1 MRFPILSG
9 ILVCIARNMVI
20 KYQGVCCDS
29 HQRLSGRS
37 YCVLSIS
44 SRLRNRLSARLAV
57 FLSQATGGSPSEEPE
72 LVISYVRAAPTVAAD
87 AAQIRQSPELSNIAA
102 LNAGFGRRS
111 YFEHTPLSTG
121 VSNMVKIFSVDFLL
135 NNPVNALCNDTSDF
149 SFFFVV
155 VNKHTVLQT

>member
-1 MRFPILSG
+1 M
-9 ILVCIARNMVI
+9 
-20 KYQGVCCDS
+20 
-29 HQRLSGRS
+29 
-37 YCVLSIS
+37 
-44 SRLRNRLSARLAV
+44 

-135 NNPVNALCNDTSDF
+135 NNPVNALCNVRSQ
-149 SFFFVV
+149 FFRRRE
-155 VNKHTVLQT
+155 Q

>member
-1 MRFPILSG
+1 M
-9 ILVCIARNMVI
+9 
-20 KYQGVCCDS
+20 
-29 HQRLSGRS
+29 
-37 YCVLSIS
+37 LSIS
-44 SRLRNRLSARLAV
+44 SRLRFAYRLSARLAV

-135 NNPVNALCNDTSDF
+135 NNSVNAQCNDTSDF
-149 SFFFVV
+149 SFFVA
-155 VNKHTVLQT
+155 VNKHTVLRA

>member
-1 MRFPILSG
+1 MLSF
-9 ILVCIARNMVI
+9 
-20 KYQGVCCDS
+20 
-29 HQRLSGRS
+29 
-37 YCVLSIS
+37 S
-44 SRLRNRLSARLAV
+44 SRLRFAYRLSARLTV
-57 FLSQATGGSPSEEPE
+57 FLSQATGGSPSEEQD

-87 AAQIRQSPELSNIAA
+87 EAQIRQSPELSNIAA

-149 SFFFVV
+149 SFFSRREQAYCSSDLKLDILG
-155 VNKHTVLQT
+155 NSLT